1 MARMVVHEQNS
12 GFSLIELLIAIA
24 ILSMLTVPLMNSF
37 IMSGKIN
44 RNSRR
49 LQDAAAV
56 AQSVMETAKHT
67 TDKAALEAALKSVP
81 GVYEFPAESK
91 ADDEKSGIFFQA

>member
-44 RNSRR
+44 RNSGCCTERYG
-49 LQDAAAV
+49 D
-56 AQSVMETAKHT
+56 S
-67 TDKAALEAALKSVP
+67 
-81 GVYEFPAESK
+81 
-91 ADDEKSGIFFQA
+91 

>member
-1 MARMVVHEQNS
+1 MSHNVKHEQNS

-24 ILSMLTVPLMNSF
+24 ILAMLTVPLMNSF

-49 LQDAAAV
+49 LQNAAAV
-56 AQSVMETAKHT
+56 AQSVAETAKHT
-67 TDKAALEAALKSVP
+67 TTGRHLRRHLKHFRVCM
-81 GVYEFPAESK
+81 
-91 ADDEKSGIFFQA
+91 IFRLILR